1 MCNGA
6 IKNSVRIPKK
16 KYKSTVT
23 FLFTSKEIILDI
35 RTKVQ
40 NSVKK
45 LK

>member
-16 KYKSTVT
+16 KYKSIVT
-23 FLFTSKEIILDI
+23 IPFTNKEIILDI

-40 NSVKK
+40 NIVKK
-45 LK
+45 SR